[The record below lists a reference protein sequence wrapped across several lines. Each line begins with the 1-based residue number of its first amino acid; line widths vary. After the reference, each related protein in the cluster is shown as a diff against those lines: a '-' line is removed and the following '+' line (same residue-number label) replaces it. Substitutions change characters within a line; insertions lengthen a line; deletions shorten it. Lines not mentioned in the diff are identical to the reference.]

1 MSVSSKAWVKTDGQ
15 VHITDCRT
23 LPSNVVGK
31 NRSLASSFLDPLTTL
46 CPQKRCRM
54 LQHWQTSTNS
64 DKFWQKYCWQRMLS
78 NSNLKKNSTSPVAIP
93 GKTWIPKFFGGN
105 SVIPEEGTLLYF
117 DAGSPTALPTSAYV
131 SEAKQEDQL
140 SLRDRAMHCVSWNL
154 ANRHAT
160 VQKLFVRQIL
170 NQVSAVANRPVRQ
183 NRAVDSA

>member
-1 MSVSSKAWVKTDGQ
+1 MSVSSKAGVKTDGQ

-31 NRSLASSFLDPLTTL
+31 NRSLASSFLDPSTTL

-78 NSNLKKNSTSPVAIP
+78 NSNFKKILPHLLQYLGKHESPN
-93 GKTWIPKFFGGN
+93 FFWGGN

-117 DAGSPTALPTSAYV
+117 DAGSLTALSTSAYV

-140 SLRDRAMHCVSWNL
+140 SLRDRAMRCVS
-154 ANRHAT
+154 
-160 VQKLFVRQIL
+160 
-170 NQVSAVANRPVRQ
+170 
-183 NRAVDSA
+183 